1 MAIAAVDRTLP
12 LPTHVRDM
20 NRNWRH

>member
-1 MAIAAVDRTLP
+1 MAIAAVDRILP

-20 NRNWRH
+20 SRNGRH

>member
-1 MAIAAVDRTLP
+1 MAIAAVDRILP

-20 NRNWRH
+20 NRNGRH